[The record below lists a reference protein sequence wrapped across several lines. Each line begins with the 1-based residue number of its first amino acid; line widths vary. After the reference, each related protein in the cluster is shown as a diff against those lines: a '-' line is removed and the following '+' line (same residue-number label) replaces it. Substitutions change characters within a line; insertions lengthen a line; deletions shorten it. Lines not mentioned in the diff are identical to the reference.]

1 MIHATAVQTVDGPA
15 DDAGFGLA
23 GRSCMMSSSVCPL
36 SDLDIGQKATVVSVQ
51 GGREVQSRLISM
63 GLTVGC
69 SVEVLRGC
77 GGRTGPAVV
86 ASGDVRLMIGHGMT
100 SKIVVQ
106 VE

>member
-1 MIHATAVQTVDGPA
+1 
-15 DDAGFGLA
+15 
-23 GRSCMMSSSVCPL
+23 MSSSAMCSL
-36 SDLDIGQKATVVSVQ
+36 SDLDIGQEATVVSVQ

-69 SVEVLRGC
+69 TIKVLRGC

-100 SKIVVQ
+100 SKIMVS